1 MASLIQKAAGGNRAA
16 LEALYETNK
25 GAVYGLSYGLVR
37 DTQIAAAAAGQA
49 LQSAMQMIF
58 AGTVQTEKTF
68 TEFALKQAASH
79 CKTEV
84 LKQQPKAFM
93 IPQKKDFH
101 IRAIPE
107 DQIGRYAGPLENYL
121 NLLPTFQRFV
131 LVLRHMSGL
140 SVLDISSC
148 MALEPSVIERALEAE
163 QDNLSRIYRAV
174 KAVGGQCTP
183 PTAEMLKIAFRD
195 RISVES
201 VPDAVDRQIA
211 AYLDSVS
218 VFTGQRNNRK
228 RCILAAAVAI
238 ICAAALVF
246 LLIPWQEPTTEL
258 SVAETTFATEAATEA
273 KETEYTEP
281 FNIAP
286 TESPKTE
293 VTTTYFADITI
304 ENHGTITVELD
315 ADSAPSTVEN
325 FVSLAE
331 SGFYDGLTFHRIM
344 EGFMMQGGDPNGD
357 GTGGSEK
364 TIKGEFTENGV
375 KNSLSHTRGAISMA
389 RSNDYNSASSQF
401 FIVHEDS
408 TFLDGQY
415 AVYGYVTEGM
425 EIVDAICTAA
435 EPTDDNGTILPE
447 AQPVITSVRI
457 RTETVG
463 GEIIAQ
469 VKEIRNDGTLLLHL
483 YALESTAADYRITD
497 YAAVDLDNYAYA
509 FDTME
514 YQLDEGITV
523 KAAENGTLVDTN
535 VLSVSAGDMILIY
548 KDPETDKDTIVI
560 VKESR

>member
-1 MASLIQKAAGGNRAA
+1 MASLIQKAADGNRAA

-25 GAVYGLSYGLVR
+25 GAIYSLSYGLVR
-37 DTQIAAAAAGQA
+37 NTQIAANAAGQA

-58 AGTVQTEKTF
+58 AGTIQTEQAF

-79 CKTEV
+79 CRTEV

-93 IPQKKDFH
+93 IPPKKDFR
-101 IRAIPE
+101 IPSIPE
-107 DQIGRYAGPLENYL
+107 DRIGRHAGPLENYL

-131 LVLRHMSGL
+131 LVLRHMGSL
-140 SVLDISSC
+140 SVSDISSC

-174 KAVGGQCTP
+174 KAAGGQCTP
-183 PTAEMLKIAFRD
+183 PTPEMLKIAFQNKTAA
-195 RISVES
+195 ES
-201 VPDAVDRQIA
+201 VPEAVDRQIA

-218 VFTGQRNNRK
+218 AFAGQRNKRK
-228 RCILAAAVAI
+228 QRILAGVMAFVCAAV
-238 ICAAALVF
+238 LFF
-246 LLIPWQEPTTEL
+246 LLFPRQEPTTEL
-258 SVAETTFATEAATEA
+258 SVAETTSATEEATEPP
-273 KETEYTEP
+273 ETEYTEP

-286 TESPKTE
+286 TESTKTE

-304 ENHGTITVELD
+304 ENHGTVTVELD
-315 ADSAPSTVEN
+315 ADAAPITVEN

-331 SGFYDGLTFHRIM
+331 SGFYNGLTFHRIM

-375 KNSLSHTRGAISMA
+375 KNTLSHTRGAISMA

-415 AVYGYVTEGM
+415 AVFGYVTDGM
-425 EIVDAICTAA
+425 EIVDTICTAA
-435 EPTDDNGTILPE
+435 EPSDDNGSILPE
-447 AQPVITSVRI
+447 DQPVITSIKI
-457 RTETVG
+457 RTETTG

-469 VKEIRNDGTLLLHL
+469 VKEVRTDGTLLLHL
-483 YALESTAADYRITD
+483 MPWKALLRI
-497 YAAVDLDNYAYA
+497 
-509 FDTME
+509 M
-514 YQLDEGITV
+514 
-523 KAAENGTLVDTN
+523 
-535 VLSVSAGDMILIY
+535 
-548 KDPETDKDTIVI
+548 
-560 VKESR
+560 

>member
-16 LEALYETNK
+16 LEALYEANK

-37 DTQIAAAAAGQA
+37 NTQIAAAAAGQA

-58 AGTVQTEKTF
+58 AGTVRTEQAF
-68 TEFALKQAASH
+68 AEFALKQAASH

-84 LKQQPKAFM
+84 LKHQPKAFM
-93 IPQKKDFH
+93 IPPKKDFH

-131 LVLRHMSGL
+131 LVLRHMGGL

-183 PTAEMLKIAFRD
+183 PTSEMLKIAFQNK
-195 RISVES
+195 ILAET
-201 VPDAVDRQIA
+201 VPEAVDRQIS

-218 VFTGQRNNRK
+218 AFAGQRNKRK
-228 RCILAAAVAI
+228 RCILAAAAAI
-238 ICAAALVF
+238 LCVAALIY
-246 LLIPWQEPTTEL
+246 LLVPRQEPTTEL
-258 SVAETTFATEAATEA
+258 SVVETTFATEEATQPP
-273 KETEYTEP
+273 ETEYTQP

-286 TESPKTE
+286 TESRETE

-315 ADSAPSTVEN
+315 ADAAPITVEN

-415 AVYGYVTEGM
+415 AVFGYVTEGM

-447 AQPVITSVRI
+447 DQPVITSIRI
-457 RTETVG
+457 RTETAG

-469 VKEIRNDGTLLLHL
+469 VKEVRTDGTLLLHL
-483 YALESTAADYRITD
+483 YALESSAADYRITD
-497 YAAVDLDNYAYA
+497 YAAVELDNYAYA

-514 YQLDEGITV
+514 YTLKENAVIKIAKDGTLTDANALALSAKDMVIINS
-523 KAAENGTLVDTN
+523 AEN
-535 VLSVSAGDMILIY
+535 II
-548 KDPETDKDTIVI
+548 IVYQNHF
-560 VKESR
+560 S